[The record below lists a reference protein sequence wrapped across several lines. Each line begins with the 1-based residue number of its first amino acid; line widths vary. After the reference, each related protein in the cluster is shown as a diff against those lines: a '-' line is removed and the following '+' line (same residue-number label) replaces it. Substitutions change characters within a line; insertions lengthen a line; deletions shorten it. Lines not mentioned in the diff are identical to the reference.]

1 MLPRQPTIKET
12 LMNFS
17 LSVII
22 FTLAS
27 FLLIPP
33 AEAAVFTWKDGGGN
47 SYSDVPKQLHPDQSQ
62 ILNLRTRQTKPA
74 VKPKP
79 AVDQNAGSAK
89 ENEKDIAE
97 KNGQLE
103 EEKKRIAE
111 TERQNKEENCRISKM
126 NLKAVGNSNAKN
138 KDDLIRKYNNDVNK
152 YCR

>member
-1 MLPRQPTIKET
+1 
-12 LMNFS
+12 MNFA
-17 LSVII
+17 LSVIT

-27 FLLIPP
+27 FLPVPP
-33 AEAAVFTWKDGGGN
+33 AGTAVFTWKDGGGN

-62 ILNLRTRQTKPA
+62 ILNLRTLQTKPA

-79 AVDQNAGSAK
+79 AVDTNADSAN

-103 EEKKRIAE
+103 EEKKKIAE

-138 KDDLIRKYNNDVNK
+138 KDDLIRKYNNAVNK